1 MAAFNCCQAPYSLGQ
16 NMVLHTVLFRVI
28 PCHVGNGLM
37 TIPQCKV
44 PPTVNSLLVHN
55 PFEYSDTTRIIPNH
69 WVMFSSAIPN
79 WGMTF
84 GIPHQVTWPW
94 HCSAPRKMQ
103 QIFASARIDDDAM
116 CEAMKRSVAEF
127 GYLPCPHTA
136 VALGRCVSRSWN
148 GSWKILKDA
157 SKRIQK
163 RSSWYFSVHHPN
175 FESVSGATASSWWFH
190 GSAVSVLFT

>member
-1 MAAFNCCQAPYSLGQ
+1 MLGMDWWPSPTARCPPQ
-16 NMVLHTVLFRVI
+16 WTLCWFITPLNTLI
-28 PCHVGNGLM
+28 P
-37 TIPQCKV
+37 PKSSQ
-44 PPTVNSLLVHN
+44 
-55 PFEYSDTTRIIPNH
+55 IIE
-69 WVMFSSAIPN
+69 VMFSSAIPN
-79 WGMTF
+79 WGTTL

-157 SKRIQK
+157 SERIQK
-163 RSSWYFSVHHPN
+163 RSSWYFSVHLHHPN